1 MLTETTPFAWLEF
14 DTPARQNESTLVESP
29 AQASIPELSQV
40 EGSPTFKVSAK
51 QLYTELNRAN
61 VSMKSKRTAQQYLQ
75 DQLSLTID
83 LDSDLPADINAI
95 AEWIDSNNDAVG
107 REYRRY
113 LEARRQGAPRRY
125 FTTKSHALN
134 FLQSVAPT
142 KLVDGSWLYGFVN
155 QWDDAR
161 FAALT
166 RIYLEELGD
175 GQSGKNHVVLYKKLL
190 DDNGC
195 DNWQALG
202 DDYFTQGAIQ
212 LALGHN
218 VEEFL
223 PETIGFNLGY
233 EQLPLHLL
241 ITAYELNELDI
252 GPYYFTLHVTV
263 DNASTGHARKSL
275 QGLMDSAPVL
285 ADRQAFYARVLA
297 GYKLNQL
304 GLSTNDIIEGFDN
317 QSELLAMLSTKSVYG
332 QSMHSD
338 YCRIAGRTVND
349 WLSDPALIPQFVD
362 SLVDHGWIVRHQDP
376 ALSRFWKLIDSDNAE
391 MFGVFNSY
399 EKQLIWDWIAG
410 DALTKGARA
419 AGMAEFPARQPSY
432 RMNQRKAA
440 LKEQDGLYQP
450 QRSAAIRTNDDH
462 YHAFDPDIL
471 RLEQQVANMHSK
483 QEIMQ
488 LLGKLMSPAMHHT
501 PVGLLATRLYKSML
515 EGYGQVSSQ
524 SLHTTMMADVF

>member
-14 DTPARQNESTLVESP
+14 DAANNDADMRKPVYMPQHRSAGHKQDALQP
-29 AQASIPELSQV
+29 
-40 EGSPTFKVSAK
+40 SAK
-51 QLYTELNRAN
+51 QLYSELNRAQ
-61 VSMKSKRTAQQYLQ
+61 VSTSSKLVAQQYLQ
-75 DQLSLTID
+75 DQLAKTSS
-83 LDSDLPADINAI
+83 LDSDLPADMDAI
-95 AEWIDSNNDAVG
+95 VDWIDRNNDAVG
-107 REYRRY
+107 KEYRVY
-113 LEARRQGAPRRY
+113 LEQRRNGAPRRY

-142 KLVDGSWLYGFVN
+142 KLVDGSWLYGFV
-155 QWDDAR
+155 QRWDDAR

-175 GQSGKNHVVLYKKLL
+175 GEPGKNHVLLYKKLL
-190 DDNGC
+190 EDNGC
-195 DNWQALG
+195 DHWQSLS
-202 DDYFTQGAIQ
+202 DEHFMQGAIQ
-212 LALGHN
+212 LALGYH

-275 QGLMDSAPVL
+275 QALMDSVPLL
-285 ADRQAFYARVLA
+285 ADHEEFYRRVQA

-304 GLSTNDIIEGFDN
+304 GLSTTDLIAGYDN
-317 QSELLAMLSTKSVYG
+317 EAELYALLRNKSVYG
-332 QSMHSD
+332 QNMHSD

-349 WLSDPALIPQFVD
+349 WLSEPALIPQFMQ
-362 SLVDHGWIVRHQDP
+362 SLVDNGWITRHQDP

-391 MFGVFNSY
+391 MFGVFSGY
-399 EKQLIWDWIAG
+399 EKQIIWDWIAG
-410 DALTKGARA
+410 DALTKGAKT
-419 AGMAEFPARQPSY
+419 AGVSEFPARQYSY

-440 LKEQDGLYQP
+440 LPQQDGMYQQP
-450 QRSAAIRTNDDH
+450 RSIAFAMRGPGQYAYDADVRNLEDKVAA
-462 YHAFDPDIL
+462 
-471 RLEQQVANMHSK
+471 MHSK

-488 LLGKLMSPAMHHT
+488 LLASMMSPALHHT
-501 PVGLLATRLYKSML
+501 AVGLLATRLYKSML
-515 EGYGQVSSQ
+515 EGYGEMHAKP
-524 SLHTTMMADVF
+524 LRTALLTGLM